1 MVIFV
6 VWTKALDKAESIIY
20 QLPQWFHPGLQQN
33 RFAGLSV
40 GEAMLQSRALR
51 QGFRYFRQEFL
62 RQEPF
67 VKVRVVLS
75 SQVLFSF
82 ADRVPLRPVFL
93 RTSTSTTDK
102 KRAEF
107 PSL

>member
-51 QGFRYFRQEFL
+51 QHR
-62 RQEPF
+62 EPEQGSANR
-67 VKVRVVLS
+67 KGTL
-75 SQVLFSF
+75 
-82 ADRVPLRPVFL
+82 
-93 RTSTSTTDK
+93 
-102 KRAEF
+102 
-107 PSL
+107 